1 MTNAPANQEVV
12 AALRDALKETARL
25 RRENQSLQARA
36 GEGVAVVGM
45 ACRLPGGVASPEG
58 LWELVASGGEGVSGF
73 PVDRGWDLEA
83 LFDADPD
90 RPGTSYTRFGGFLHD
105 AGEFDAEFFGIS
117 PREALAMDPQQR
129 VLLESVWEAV
139 ERSGIDPLSL
149 RGSSTG
155 VFAGVFG
162 FRDPHLSGTPSDSS
176 EGRHLTGGAASVLS
190 GRVSYALG
198 LEGPAVTVDT
208 ACSSSLVALHLAVQ
222 SLRSGECSLAV
233 AGGVTVMSSPGTFV
247 EFSRQRGLSG
257 DGRCR
262 SFAASAD
269 GTGWSEGVGVLV
281 LERLSDARRLGHRV
295 LAVVRGSAV
304 NQDGASNGLTAPS
317 GRAQERVIR
326 EALAAAGV
334 AASGVDVVEAHGT
347 GTRLGDPIEAG
358 ALLATY
364 GQGRERPLWLGSLK
378 SNIGH
383 AQAAAGV
390 AGVIKM
396 IEAMRHRVLPRT
408 LHVDEPTPHVNWSAG
423 RVELLTEARE
433 WLTDGERPRRAG
445 VSSFGISGTNA
456 HVILEE
462 PPSPDL
468 PDPSALDDLPVP
480 LLLSAR
486 TPQALHDQASRLLPF
501 LREPGTALRDLGFSL
516 LTTRSLF
523 DHRAVVCG
531 TDRQTIVDA
540 VTALAAGSPSPD
552 VAEGEA
558 APTGSVA
565 FVFPGQG
572 SQWAGMAA
580 ELLDSSP
587 VFAARMAECEAA
599 LAPFVEWS
607 LVEAV
612 RSGRA
617 WEGVDVVQP
626 ALFAVMVSLAEVWR
640 SFGVVPDAVVGHSQG
655 EIAAA
660 VVAGALSLED
670 GARVV
675 ALRSRALG
683 ALAGRGGM
691 VSLALPPDQ
700 VRELV
705 AERPGLSL
713 AALNAPTAAVV
724 SGDPATLDTLLA
736 DCDARGV
743 RARRI
748 EVDYASHSD
757 HVEEIR
763 EELLGALAGLRPA
776 KSRVPVYSTVADGGW
791 LDTEGMDAD
800 YWYRNLRETVGFEP
814 AVRAL
819 AAAEF
824 TAFVEVSPHPVLTMG
839 MSETLQESG
848 GVALGTLRRGEG
860 GTQRVVRSLAE
871 AFAHGV
877 PVDWQPLFDG
887 TGARTVEIP
896 TYPFQRSR
904 YWLNPPTAADPGP
917 AVSAADAGL
926 WQEIEGED
934 TGTVARSL
942 GVAPDAAGEV
952 LPALSAWRQ
961 RRLRERR
968 ADALRYRLGWRPLS
982 LATSA
987 TLSGRWI
994 VVRPQHTGGQDVV
1007 DALAAAGA
1015 EPVVVTATSPD
1026 DDRAF
1031 LTEALRAALADGP
1044 VTGVLSL
1051 LADEERPHPAHP
1063 DVPGG
1068 LALTLALV
1076 QALGDSGIAAPLWC
1090 ATRGLVAVGGGERP
1104 GAWAQAAVAGLGR
1117 TVALERPDQ
1126 WGGLVDLPAE
1136 VDERSGGRLCA
1147 VLAHVTNED
1156 QVAVR
1161 SSGVFGRRILPLNGR
1176 HEVVRS
1182 PAPHGTVLVTGGTGG
1197 VGAHVARDLA
1207 ARGAD
1212 HLLLVSRRGPAA
1224 PGADALHAE
1233 LTGLGARVTIA
1244 ACDVADETT
1253 LRALLE
1259 TVPAESPLTTVI
1271 HAAGVLDDGT
1281 LDTLDTARLATLMR
1295 VKVTAA
1301 RALHDATAALELTDF
1316 VVFTSFMGVLGSA
1329 GQGNY
1334 AAANAALDALV
1345 AQRRAAG
1352 LPGTAIAWGAWAGG
1366 GLVEAETAERLKSLG
1381 ITAMDPEDAV
1391 RAYSA
1396 ALADG
1401 DDLAVVA
1408 DVDWDRFQQAVALP
1422 GTALLSALPSGT
1434 APSAPAPQERPV
1446 RGELAALPAA
1456 ERAQYVTDLVQTHA
1470 AAVLRHRAGSD
1481 IPAARA
1487 FAELGF
1493 DSLTAVELRNR
1504 IGAATG
1510 LRLPAT
1516 VLFDHPTPQALAAHL
1531 LAELAPGDAGPDTG
1545 DRTAGTGTADAYDE
1559 PIAVIGIGCRFP
1571 GAHGSEAFWELLR
1584 EGRDVIAD
1592 WPADRGWDTAR
1603 LYHPDPDRPG
1613 TTYSRS
1619 GGFLTDVG
1627 GFDAEFFGISP
1638 REALAMDPQ
1647 QRLLLETCWEA
1658 VEHAGIDPASLR
1670 GRPVGVYVGTNGQD
1684 YSLRLNGAPD
1694 VSEGH
1699 ALTGNTASV
1708 MSGRVS
1714 YALGLDGPALT
1725 VDTAC
1730 SSSLVTLHLAAQ
1742 ALRRGECAQALAGGV
1757 TVMTTPK
1764 LFVEFSRQRGLA
1776 PDGRCKAFGAG
1787 ADGTGWAEGVGMLLL
1802 ERLSD
1807 AERHGHRVLA
1817 VLRGTAVNQD
1827 GASNGLTA
1835 PNGPAQQRV
1844 IRAALADARLTPD
1857 DIDAVEAHGT
1867 GTRLG
1872 DPIEAQALQTVYG
1885 QSRSAGRPV
1894 WLGSVKSNIG
1904 HTQAAAGVAG
1914 VIKMALALRHGVLPA
1929 TLHAAEPSPH
1939 VDWETAGLRLL
1950 TEATPWPQTD
1960 RPRRAGVSSF
1970 GISGTNAHVIV
1981 EQAPT
1986 GPVGRQP
1993 QDVRSRSAQLPSTPG
2008 RFVRTLPLLLS
2019 ARTPAALRA
2028 QAARLATHLDA
2039 HPDLPLPDVARAL
2052 AVGRPAL
2059 DHRAALTTDDR
2070 TAARAALDALAVGGP
2085 AAALLTGTVATGRTA
2100 FLFPGQGSQRPA
2112 AGARLYRD
2120 EPAFAEALDEVLT
2133 HFAPHLDVPLRD
2145 LLFAAEGSPEAG
2157 LLDRTRYTQ
2166 PALFALEVAL
2176 FRLLGHWGVVPDL
2189 LLGHS
2194 VGELTAAHVAGVLD
2208 LPDACAL
2215 VAARGALM
2223 EQLPDGGAMV
2233 AVEAAEDEVAA
2244 HLDDSVA
2251 VAAVNG
2257 PRSVVLSGD
2266 EDAVVAVAETFRA
2279 RGRRTR
2285 RLSVSHAFHSP
2296 RMDGM
2301 LDAFREVAAGLSYGE
2316 PRIPVISNLTGRPAS
2331 AEELASPDF
2340 WVRHVRGTVRFLDGV
2355 RALADAGATTFL
2367 EAGPGGALSALLTEC
2382 LPDGEAIP
2390 LLPKDRPESPAV
2402 LDALARLHVRGV
2414 AVDWPAGAGSATSDR
2429 HVDLPT
2435 YPFQHERFWPQP
2447 TPPGGTD
2454 PVWDL
2459 IGAADAPAVAE
2470 SLGLTEH
2477 APLSDVLPALTA
2489 WRSRHEEEAESARH
2503 HYRVDWQPLPT
2514 RAAGRLDGTWL
2525 LVAPDDADAD
2535 LVASCGAAV
2544 GESGARV
2551 TVLRTAPDSTG
2562 RELGEHLSDDIAGV
2576 VSLTG
2581 RLPLTVGLL
2590 QALGDHGSRARLWC
2604 VTSGA
2609 VATGP
2614 DEAPDPEQ
2622 AQVWGLGRVAA
2633 LEHPDRW
2640 GGLVDLPERPDTAA
2654 LRALCA
2660 CLSGESSPE
2669 DQIAVRQSGVLGR
2682 RVVPSAPV
2690 GAPAWV
2696 PQGTVLVTGG
2706 TGGIGAQV
2714 ARWLATRG
2722 AEHLVLTGRRGPQ
2735 APGAAELRAELQASG
2750 TRVTIEACDV
2760 ADRSRLGA
2768 LLDRLRA
2775 DGDTPRAVFH
2785 AAGTVTD
2792 TRIEHCTPAQ
2802 LRAELAAKAEGADHL
2817 HHLLADT
2824 PLDAFVLFSSIAGT
2838 WGSGGQGAYAAANAH
2853 LDALAARR
2861 TAAGLPATSVAWGPW
2876 QGTGMA
2882 AGDAGRALSRHGL
2895 TGLPPAVALG
2905 ALGRALAA
2913 GETHTVVADVDWA
2926 RFVPVFTSARPS
2938 PLLEPVTVEPQA
2950 ASRPQEHTQSW
2961 QERLASLSA
2970 AEGRRLLVELV
2981 GQEAARILGHT
2992 SADRVDPERPLRE
3005 IGFDS
3010 ITAVELR
3017 NRLVRA
3023 TGLNLPVTA
3032 LFDHPTGTDLAHR
3045 IHADLTG
3052 TGTDADADAD
3062 AELPVGARE
3071 ADLAGDPLAVVA
3083 MACRFPGGVR
3093 TPEDLWRL
3101 LADEVD
3107 AIGPVPADRGW
3118 DAAETFPTSGA
3129 GFLDEAGDFDA
3140 AFFGIS
3146 PREALAMDPQ
3156 QRLLLEVS
3164 WEVLER
3170 AGIDPLSVRGSRG
3183 GVFVGVAA
3191 QGYGTGPGAAVDEV
3205 EGHLLSGNVTSV
3217 ASGRIAYTLGL
3228 EGPAVTVDTACSSSL
3243 VALHLAGQSLRSG
3256 DCSFAL
3262 VGGAA
3267 VMAAPDVFVEFGKQG
3282 GLSADGRCRSFAD
3295 GADGTGWGEG
3305 AGVILVERLSE
3316 ARRNGHP
3323 VLAVVRGTAV
3333 NQDGASNGLTA
3344 PNGLAQQRVIRQAL
3358 TSAGLHAE
3366 DVDAVEAHGTGT
3378 ALGDPVEAQA
3388 LLATYG
3394 HGRER
3399 PLWLGSLKSNIGHTQ
3414 AAAGVAGVMKTVLA
3428 MRHGLLPRTLH
3439 ADTPTSQVEWST
3451 SAVRLL
3457 DRARPWPDTGR
3468 PRRAGVSAFGMSGTN
3483 AHVVLESAETAHFV
3497 AGTADKAPAVSG
3509 LPDDA
3514 HTVVEAADRSPAS
3527 SAVAADVHAV
3537 PGAGDSTPAA
3547 PAEVDAT
3554 HTGQGP
3560 STPAGAVSTP
3570 GPARQSAAPAD
3581 TPSTPLPWLLSARTP
3596 AALRDQA
3603 RRLHDHLT
3611 AHPDLTPADVAHTL
3625 ATARSALPHRAA
3637 VIGADRTRLLAALD
3651 GLAAGPVAAMQG
3663 RAHGAGRTAFV
3674 FPGQGSQWAGMAVE
3688 LLDNAPEF
3696 AARIAECDQ
3705 ALAPHVD
3712 WSLTEVLGSAADLE
3726 RVDVVQPAL
3735 FAVMVALAAQWQAA
3749 GVSPDAVV
3757 GHSQGEIAAACVAGV
3772 LTLEDAAKIV
3782 ALRSRALRRLSG
3794 AGGMASLAVGEER
3807 ARTLLASFGDRV
3819 CVAAVNGPDA
3829 VVVAGEPAALDAL
3842 VAACQADGVRAR
3854 LIPVDYAAHSAQVE
3868 QVRDDL
3874 LTALA
3879 GVRPRPGDVPLYST
3893 VTGER
3898 IDGTE
3903 LTADYWYRNLR
3914 APVAFDRA
3922 TDRLLADGHDL
3933 FVEASPH
3940 PVLTPGIDGTADRA
3954 GRSATAVGTLRRDDG
3969 GRDRLLT
3976 SLAEAWTAGAEVAWP
3991 RLLLH
3996 GAPGA
4001 QRVDLP
4007 TYAFQRTR
4015 YWLPSPGRAAQ
4026 ADGPVDGAF
4035 WAAVAEGDPAR
4046 LAAALGAD
4054 PGDAPDSFGPALR
4067 EVLPVLSGW
4076 RRAREEQRALDT
4088 FGYRLRWQP
4097 LPEPPAAA
4105 PTGDWLVVVPDGHA
4119 DTPQAVACQEAL
4131 RFGAARVRTVVT
4143 DPATPGDTLRAVS
4156 EAVTP
4161 SDTGVLS
4168 LLALDERPASGRTA
4182 TLTATLEL
4190 LRALDTRG
4198 VPAPLWCVTSGAVAV
4213 HADEPLTHPD
4223 QARLWGLGQV
4233 LGLEQPQRWGGIA
4246 DLPADPGPD
4255 EVRRLAVLLAGGL
4268 DDDHLAVR
4276 ADGAHVRRLVRTS
4289 PATAPESCGWSPAG
4303 GSVLVTGGTGAL
4315 DAEIARRFAAD
4326 GARHIVL
4333 ATGGEPPSGL
4343 DGELNALGASLIVEQ
4358 PPTDLPRLL
4367 SALPAEAPL
4376 AAVVHL
4382 ADAPAAPGAALA
4394 DLTPE
4399 ALEQTVRRTLGP
4411 VPDLVQLIARE
4422 TAVAVLCPL
4431 GGVWGAAREAAST
4444 SAYAGLRALLRASG
4458 GPRVLM
4464 AVGGLDPRS
4473 AQTER
4478 PLPADT
4484 VARALILALKG
4495 AEPDPV
4501 FADVRWDRVVAAVPT
4516 DRALRLLAELPE
4528 AATDALSGDEETGA
4542 GELAALL
4549 APLDEPARRR
4559 LLLDLVADHA
4569 AAVLGHTDRQ
4579 SVPPDQAFSAVG
4591 FDSMLAVQ
4599 FRNRL
4604 RATTGLPLA
4613 ATTVFDH
4620 PTPLALADHLHE
4632 GLCGLPDT
4640 AAPALAELDAL
4651 EAALTAADPG
4661 APGADDIGP
4670 RLQNLVRVWAR
4681 RSAPEDRASDTDDI
4695 GSASADELFELL
4707 DNNFG
4712 MA

>member
-1 MTNAPANQEVV
+1 M
-12 AALRDALKETARL
+12 
-25 RRENQSLQARA
+25 RRENQNLQARA

-58 LWELVASGGEGVSGF
+58 LWELVVSGGEGVSGF

-139 ERSGIDPLSL
+139 ERAGIDPLSL

-155 VFAGVFG
+155 VFAGVMYHDYG
-162 FRDPHLSGTPSDSS
+162 RALHLPV
-176 EGRHLTGGAASVLS
+176 EGVDGQRLTGGAASVLS

-208 ACSSSLVALHLAVQ
+208 ACSSSLVALHLGVQ

-247 EFSRQRGLSG
+247 EFSRQRGLSA

-262 SFAASAD
+262 SFSASAD

-281 LERLSDARRLGHRV
+281 LERLSDARRNGHRV

-334 AASGVDVVEAHGT
+334 SAAGVDVVEAHGT
-347 GTRLGDPIEAG
+347 GTRLGDPIEAR
-358 ALLATY
+358 ALLSTY
-364 GQGRERPLWLGSLK
+364 GQERERPLWLGSLK

-396 IEAMRHRVLPRT
+396 IEAMRHGVLPRT
-408 LHVDEPTPHVNWSAG
+408 LHVDEPTPHVDWSAG
-423 RVELLTEARE
+423 RVELLTKARE
-433 WLTDGERPRRAG
+433 WPVDGERPRRAG

-468 PDPSALDDLPVP
+468 PEPAAPDDLPVP

-501 LREPGTALRDLGFSL
+501 LREPGTPLRDLGFSL
-516 LTTRSLF
+516 LTARSLF

-531 TDRQTIVDA
+531 TDRQTMVDA

-558 APTGSVA
+558 ALTGSVA

-580 ELLDSSP
+580 GLLDSSP

-599 LAPFVEWS
+599 LAPFVDWS
-607 LVEAV
+607 LTEAV

-640 SFGVVPDAVVGHSQG
+640 SYGVVPDAVVGHSQG

-660 VVAGALSLED
+660 VVAGALSLQD

-736 DCDARGV
+736 DCDTRGV

-748 EVDYASHSD
+748 DVDYASHSD

-776 KSRVPVYSTVADGGW
+776 RSRIPVYSTVADGGW
-791 LDTEGMDAD
+791 LDTEGMDAE

-839 MSETLQESG
+839 VSETVQESG

-860 GTQRVVRSLAE
+860 GMQRVLRSLAE

-877 PVDWQPLFDG
+877 PVDWQPLFEG

-904 YWLNPPTAADPGP
+904 YWLNPPTAADHGP
-917 AVSAADAGL
+917 AADAADAGL

-934 TGTVARSL
+934 TGIVARSL

-952 LPALSAWRQ
+952 LPALSAWRE

-968 ADALRYRLGWRPLS
+968 ADALRYRIGWRPVS
-982 LATSA
+982 LAASA
-987 TLSGRWI
+987 PLSGRWI
-994 VVRPQHTGGQDVV
+994 VVRHRHTGGQDVV

-1015 EPVVVTATSPD
+1015 EPVVVTASGPD

-1044 VTGVLSL
+1044 VAGVLSL

-1076 QALGDSGIAAPLWC
+1076 QALGDSGIEAPLWC
-1090 ATRGLVAVGGGERP
+1090 ATRGLVAVGGGEQP

-1117 TVALERPDQ
+1117 TVALERPDR
-1126 WGGLVDLPAE
+1126 WGGLMDLPAE

-1147 VLAHVTNED
+1147 VLAQVKDED

-1161 SSGVFGRRILPLNGR
+1161 SSGVFGRRLLPSTGR
-1176 HEVVRS
+1176 REVVAPS

-1224 PGADALHAE
+1224 PGADALHTE
-1233 LTGLGARVTIA
+1233 LTELGARVTIA
-1244 ACDVADETT
+1244 ACDVADETA
-1253 LRALLE
+1253 LRALLG

-1316 VVFTSFMGVLGSA
+1316 VVFTSLMGVLGSA

-1352 LPGTAIAWGAWAGG
+1352 SPGTAIAWGAWAGG

-1381 ITAMDPEDAV
+1381 IAVMDPEDAV

-1396 ALADG
+1396 ALANG

-1408 DVDWDRFQQAVALP
+1408 DVDWDRFQQAVTLP

-1434 APSAPAPQERPV
+1434 AEAAPAPQERPV
-1446 RGELAALPAA
+1446 RGELAALPAT
-1456 ERAQYVTDLVQTHA
+1456 ERVRYVTDLVRTHA

-1516 VLFDHPTPQALAAHL
+1516 VLFDHPTPQALAARL
-1531 LAELAPGDAGPDTG
+1531 LTELAPGDAGPDTG
-1545 DRTAGTGTADAYDE
+1545 DRTAGTGTADPYDDPYDE

-1571 GAHGSEAFWELLR
+1571 GAHGPEAFWELLR

-1592 WPADRGWDTAR
+1592 WPADRGWDIAR

-1627 GFDAEFFGISP
+1627 GFDAQFFGISP

-1647 QRLLLETCWEA
+1647 QRLLLETCWET
-1658 VEHAGIDPASLR
+1658 VEHAGIAPASLR

-1684 YSLRLNGAPD
+1684 YPLRLDGAPE

-1742 ALRRGECAQALAGGV
+1742 ALRREECAQALAGGV

-1807 AERHGHRVLA
+1807 AERHGRRVLA

-1844 IRAALADARLTPD
+1844 IRAALADARLTPG

-1885 QSRSAGRPV
+1885 ESGGAGRPV

-1929 TLHAAEPSPH
+1929 TLHAQQPTPH
-1939 VDWETAGLRLL
+1939 VDWDTAGLRLL

-1986 GPVGRQP
+1986 GPAGRQLRPAGP
-1993 QDVRSRSAQLPSTPG
+1993 QSVDSQPVRPQSAGPQS
-2008 RFVRTLPLLLS
+2008 VRPLPLLLS

-2028 QAARLATHLDA
+2028 QAARLATHLDT
-2039 HPDLPLPDVARAL
+2039 HPDLPLPDAGRAL
-2052 AVGRPAL
+2052 AVGRSAF
-2059 DHRAALTTDDR
+2059 DHRAAVTTDDR
-2070 TAARAALDALAVGGP
+2070 TAVRAALDALAAGGP

-2120 EPAFAEALDEVLT
+2120 EPVFAEALDEVLT

-2145 LLFAAEGSPEAG
+2145 LLFAAEGCPEAR

-2166 PALFALEVAL
+2166 PALFALGVAL

-2223 EQLPDGGAMV
+2223 EELPDGGAMV

-2244 HLDDSVA
+2244 HLDGAVA

-2266 EDAVVAVAETFRA
+2266 EDAVLAVAETFRA

-2301 LDAFREVAAGLSYGE
+2301 LDAFREVAAGLSYSE
-2316 PRIPVISNLTGRPAS
+2316 PRIPVISNLTGRPAG

-2414 AVDWPAGAGSATSDR
+2414 AVDWSAGAGSVTSAR

-2447 TPPGGTD
+2447 TQPTQPGGTD
-2454 PVWDL
+2454 PLWDL
-2459 IGAADAPAVAE
+2459 IGGADAPAVAE

-2489 WRSRHEEEAESARH
+2489 WRSRHEEAAESARH
-2503 HYRVDWQPLPT
+2503 HHRVDWQPLRTPV
-2514 RAAGRLDGTWL
+2514 AGRLDGTWL
-2525 LVAPDDADAD
+2525 LVAPADADAD
-2535 LVASCGAAV
+2535 LVASCEAAV

-2551 TVLRTAPDSTG
+2551 TVLRTAPDIT
-2562 RELGEHLSDDIAGV
+2562 RPELGEHLSDDIAGV

-2640 GGLVDLPERPDTAA
+2640 GGLVDLPERPDAAA
-2654 LRALCA
+2654 LGTLCA
-2660 CLSGESSPE
+2660 FLSGAAGPE
-2669 DQIAVRQSGVLGR
+2669 DQIALRQTGALGR
-2682 RVVPSAPV
+2682 RVVPSTPA
-2690 GAPAWV
+2690 GAPAWA

-2714 ARWLATRG
+2714 ARWLADRG

-2760 ADRSRLGA
+2760 ADRTGLGA

-2802 LRAELAAKAEGADHL
+2802 LRAELSAKAGGADHL
-2817 HHLLADT
+2817 HELLADT
-2824 PLDAFVLFSSIAGT
+2824 PLDAFVLFSSIAGA

-2882 AGDAGRALSRHGL
+2882 AGEAGRALSRHGL

-2905 ALGRALAA
+2905 ALGRILGA

-2938 PLLEPVTVEPQA
+2938 PLLEPVTIETQE
-2950 ASRPQEHTQSW
+2950 ASGRREHTESW
-2961 QERLASLSA
+2961 QERLAALPG
-2970 AEGRRLLVELV
+2970 AEGQRLLVELV
-2981 GQEAARILGHT
+2981 SQEAARILGHT

-3032 LFDHPTGTDLAHR
+3032 LFDHPTGIDLAHR

-3052 TGTDADADAD
+3052 TAAEADARP
-3062 AELPVGARE
+3062 PVEARE

-3118 DAAETFPTSGA
+3118 EATEAFPTAGG

-3156 QRLLLEVS
+3156 QRLLLEAS
-3164 WEVLER
+3164 WEVVER

-3183 GVFVGVAA
+3183 GVFVGVAS

-3243 VALHLAGQSLRSG
+3243 VALHLAGQALRSG

-3267 VMAAPDVFVEFGKQG
+3267 VMAAPDVFLEFGKQG

-3366 DVDAVEAHGTGT
+3366 DVDVVEAHGTGT

-3439 ADTPTSQVEWST
+3439 ADTPTAQVEWST
-3451 SAVRLL
+3451 GTVRLL

-3483 AHVVLESAETAHFV
+3483 AHVVLESAETAHTV
-3497 AGTADKAPAVSG
+3497 A
-3509 LPDDA
+3509 
-3514 HTVVEAADRSPAS
+3514 E
-3527 SAVAADVHAV
+3527 VA
-3537 PGAGDSTPAA
+3537 DSTPAA
-3547 PAEVDAT
+3547 SGSPADAHAVAGAGDSRPAASGVAADVQAVAGAGGSTPAASVEVDAA
-3554 HTGQGP
+3554 HAEQGR
-3560 STPAGAVSTP
+3560 STPAGAASTSQ
-3570 GPARQSAAPAD
+3570 PARQSAAPAD
-3581 TPSTPLPWLLSARTP
+3581 APSTPLPWLLSARTP

-3611 AHPDLTPADVAHTL
+3611 AHPDLAPADVAHTL
-3625 ATARSALPHRAA
+3625 ATTRSALPHRAA

-3651 GLAAGPVAAMQG
+3651 GLAAGPAAAVQG
-3663 RAHGAGRTAFV
+3663 RVRGAGRTAFV

-3688 LLDNAPEF
+3688 LLGSAPEF
-3696 AARIAECDQ
+3696 AARIAECEQ

-3749 GVSPDAVV
+3749 GVRPDAVV

-3772 LTLEDAAKIV
+3772 LPLEDAAMIV

-3807 ARTLLASFGDRV
+3807 ARALLAPFGDRV

-3879 GVRPRPGDVPLYST
+3879 GVRPRRGDVPLYST

-3898 IDGTE
+3898 IDGTR

-3914 APVAFDRA
+3914 EPVAFDRA
-3922 TDRLLADGHDL
+3922 IDRLLADGHDL

-3940 PVLTPGIDGTADRA
+3940 PVLTAGVDGAADRA
-3954 GRSATAVGTLRRDDG
+3954 RRPATAVGTLRRDDG
-3969 GRDRLLT
+3969 GPDRLLA

-3996 GAPGA
+3996 SAPGA

-4026 ADGPVDGAF
+4026 ADGPTDGAF

-4054 PGDAPDSFGPALR
+4054 PDDAPESFGPALS

-4076 RRAREEQRALDT
+4076 RRAREEERALDT
-4088 FGYRLRWQP
+4088 FGYGLRWQP

-4105 PTGDWLVVVPDGHA
+4105 PTGDWLVVVPEGHA
-4119 DTPQAVACQEAL
+4119 DTPQTRACLDAL
-4131 RFGAARVRTVVT
+4131 RLGGARARTVTT
-4143 DPATPGDTLRAVS
+4143 DPAAPGDTFRTVS
-4156 EAVTP
+4156 AAVTP
-4161 SDTGVLS
+4161 SDTGVLT

-4213 HADEPLTHPD
+4213 HPDEPLTHPG

-4246 DLPADPGPD
+4246 DLAADPGPD
-4255 EVRRLAVLLAGGL
+4255 EVRRLAVLLAGGHE
-4268 DDDHLAVR
+4268 DDHLAVR
-4276 ADGAHVRRLVRTS
+4276 PDGAHVRRLVRTP
-4289 PATAPESCGWSPAG
+4289 PATAPESPGWSPAG

-4315 DAEIARRFAAD
+4315 DADIARRFAAD
-4326 GARHIVL
+4326 GVRHLVL

-4343 DGELNALGASLIVEQ
+4343 RDELAALGTSLTVAQ

-4367 SALPAEAPL
+4367 SALPDEAPL

-4399 ALEQTVRRTLGP
+4399 ALEQTVRQTLGP
-4411 VPDLVQLIARE
+4411 VPDLVELIAPE
-4422 TAVAVLCPL
+4422 TAVVVLCPL

-4458 GPRVLM
+4458 GRRFLM

-4484 VARALILALKG
+4484 VVRALSRALKD
-4495 AEPDPV
+4495 ADPDPV
-4501 FADVRWDRVVAAVPT
+4501 LADVRWDRVVAAVPT

-4528 AATDALSGDEETGA
+4528 ATTDTRSGDQETGA
-4542 GELAALL
+4542 GELAAQL

-4613 ATTVFDH
+4613 ATAVFDH

-4632 GLCGLPDT
+4632 GLCGVPDPL
-4640 AAPALAELDAL
+4640 APALAELDAL
-4651 EAALTAADPG
+4651 EVALTAADPG

-4670 RLQNLVRVWAR
+4670 RLQNLLRVWAR
-4681 RSAPEDRASDTDDI
+4681 RTAPEDRASDADDI

>member
-1 MTNAPANQEVV
+1 M
-12 AALRDALKETARL
+12 
-25 RRENQSLQARA
+25 
-36 GEGVAVVGM
+36 
-45 ACRLPGGVASPEG
+45 
-58 LWELVASGGEGVSGF
+58 
-73 PVDRGWDLEA
+73 
-83 LFDADPD
+83 
-90 RPGTSYTRFGGFLHD
+90 
-105 AGEFDAEFFGIS
+105 
-117 PREALAMDPQQR
+117 
-129 VLLESVWEAV
+129 
-139 ERSGIDPLSL
+139 
-149 RGSSTG
+149 
-155 VFAGVFG
+155 
-162 FRDPHLSGTPSDSS
+162 
-176 EGRHLTGGAASVLS
+176 
-190 GRVSYALG
+190 
-198 LEGPAVTVDT
+198 
-208 ACSSSLVALHLAVQ
+208 
-222 SLRSGECSLAV
+222 
-233 AGGVTVMSSPGTFV
+233 
-247 EFSRQRGLSG
+247 
-257 DGRCR
+257 
-262 SFAASAD
+262 
-269 GTGWSEGVGVLV
+269 
-281 LERLSDARRLGHRV
+281 
-295 LAVVRGSAV
+295 
-304 NQDGASNGLTAPS
+304 
-317 GRAQERVIR
+317 
-326 EALAAAGV
+326 
-334 AASGVDVVEAHGT
+334 
-347 GTRLGDPIEAG
+347 
-358 ALLATY
+358 
-364 GQGRERPLWLGSLK
+364 
-378 SNIGH
+378 
-383 AQAAAGV
+383 
-390 AGVIKM
+390 
-396 IEAMRHRVLPRT
+396 
-408 LHVDEPTPHVNWSAG
+408 
-423 RVELLTEARE
+423 
-433 WLTDGERPRRAG
+433 
-445 VSSFGISGTNA
+445 SSFGISGTNA

-462 PPSPDL
+462 APLEEAPLEDASVEEASPGDSPEL
-468 PDPSALDDLPVP
+468 VAPDDRPVP
-480 LLLSAR
+480 LVLSAR
-486 TPQALHDQASRLLPF
+486 TPQALRDQASRLLPF
-501 LREPGTALRDLGFSL
+501 LREPGNAVRDLGFSL
-516 LTTRSLF
+516 LTTRPLF
-523 DHRAVVCG
+523 DRRAVVCG
-531 TDRQTIVDA
+531 TDRQTIQDA
-540 VTALAAGSPSPD
+540 LTALAAGSPSPD

-558 APTGSVA
+558 AVTGSVA

-587 VFAARMAECEAA
+587 VFAARMGECEAA

-607 LVEAV
+607 LTEAV

-617 WEGVDVVQP
+617 WEGVDAVQP
-626 ALFAVMVSLAEVWR
+626 ALFAVMVSLAQVWR

-724 SGDPATLDTLLA
+724 SGDPATLDALLA
-736 DCDARGV
+736 DCEARNV

-748 EVDYASHSD
+748 DVDYASHSD

-776 KSRVPVYSTVADGGW
+776 RSRIPMYSTVADGGW

-819 AAAEF
+819 ADSEF

-839 MSETLQESG
+839 VSETVQDTG

-860 GTQRVVRSLAE
+860 GMQRVVRSLAE
-871 AFAHGV
+871 AFVHGV

-887 TGARTVEIP
+887 TGARTVEVP

-917 AVSAADAGL
+917 AADSADAGL
-926 WQEIEGED
+926 WQEIEGAD
-934 TGTVARSL
+934 PGTVAHSL

-952 LPALSAWRQ
+952 LPALSAWRE

-968 ADALRYRLGWRPLS
+968 ADALRHRIGWRPLS
-982 LATSA
+982 LAASA
-987 TLSGRWI
+987 TLPGRWI
-994 VVRPQHTGGQDVV
+994 VVRPQNTGGQDVV

-1015 EPVVVTATSPD
+1015 DPAVVTASGPE

-1031 LTEALRAALADGP
+1031 LSEALRAAVADGP
-1044 VTGVLSL
+1044 VAGVLSL

-1068 LALTLALV
+1068 LALTLVLV

-1090 ATRGLVAVGGGERP
+1090 ATRGLVAVGGGELP

-1136 VDERSGGRLCA
+1136 VDERSAGRLCA
-1147 VLAHVTNED
+1147 VLARVKDED

-1161 SSGVFGRRILPLNGR
+1161 SSGVFGRRILPVTGR
-1176 HEVVRS
+1176 HEVTRS

-1207 ARGAD
+1207 TRGAD

-1233 LTGLGARVTIA
+1233 LTELGARVTIA
-1244 ACDVADETT
+1244 ACDVADGTA
-1253 LRALLE
+1253 LRALLGNI
-1259 TVPAESPLTTVI
+1259 PAESPLTTVI

-1301 RALHDATAALELTDF
+1301 RALHEATAALELTDF
-1316 VVFTSFMGVLGSA
+1316 VVFTSLMGVLGSA

-1345 AQRRAAG
+1345 AQRRAVG

-1366 GLVEAETAERLKSLG
+1366 GLVEAGTAERLKSLG
-1381 ITAMDPEDAV
+1381 IAAMDPEDAV

-1396 ALADG
+1396 ALANG

-1422 GTALLSALPSGT
+1422 GTALLSALHSGT
-1434 APSAPAPQERPV
+1434 AEAAPAPQERPV
-1446 RGELAALPAA
+1446 RGELAALPAG
-1456 ERAQYVTDLVQTHA
+1456 ERARYVTDLVRTHA

-1481 IPAARA
+1481 IPASRA

-1516 VLFDHPTPQALAAHL
+1516 VLFDHPTPQSLVAHL
-1531 LAELAPGDAGPDTG
+1531 LSELAPGDAGPDTG
-1545 DRTAGTGTADAYDE
+1545 DHTTGTGTADVYDE

-1571 GAHGSEAFWELLR
+1571 GAHGPEAFWELLR

-1647 QRLLLETCWEA
+1647 QRLLLETCWET

-1684 YSLRLNGAPD
+1684 YALRLDGAPD

-1714 YALGLDGPALT
+1714 YAFGLDGPALT

-1776 PDGRCKAFGAG
+1776 PDGRCKAFGAD

-1844 IRAALADARLTPD
+1844 IRSALADARLTPD

-1885 QSRSAGRPV
+1885 ESRGAGRPV

-1939 VDWETAGLRLL
+1939 VDWDTAGLRLL

-1986 GPVGRQP
+1986 GPADRQP
-1993 QDVRSRSAQLPSTPG
+1993 QSVRPQSVQLQSIRPQSVRS
-2008 RFVRTLPLLLS
+2008 LPLLLS

-2039 HPDLPLPDVARAL
+2039 HPDVPLPDVARAL
-2052 AVGRPAL
+2052 AVGRSAL

-2070 TAARAALDALAVGGP
+2070 TAARAALDALAAGAP

-2120 EPAFAEALDEVLT
+2120 EPVFAEALDEVLT
-2133 HFAPHLDVPLRD
+2133 QFAPHLDVSLRD
-2145 LLFAAEGSPEAG
+2145 LLFAARGSREAC

-2244 HLDDSVA
+2244 HLDGAVA

-2266 EDAVVAVAETFRA
+2266 EDAVLAVADTFRA
-2279 RGRRTR
+2279 QGRRTR

-2316 PRIPVISNLTGRPAS
+2316 PRIPVVSTLTGRTAT

-2340 WVRHVRGTVRFLDGV
+2340 WVRHVRSTVRFLDGV

-2367 EAGPGGALSALLTEC
+2367 EAGPGGALCALLTES
-2382 LPDGEAIP
+2382 LPGGEAIP
-2390 LLPKDRPESPAV
+2390 LLPKDRPEGPAV

-2414 AVDWPAGAGSATSDR
+2414 AVDWSPGAKGATSAR

-2447 TPPGGTD
+2447 APSGGTD
-2454 PVWDL
+2454 PLWDL
-2459 IGAADAPAVAE
+2459 IGGADAPAVAE
-2470 SLGLTEH
+2470 SLGLTEQ

-2489 WRSRHEEEAESARH
+2489 WRSRHEEEAEAARH

-2514 RAAGRLDGTWL
+2514 RAAARLDGTWL
-2525 LVAPDDADAD
+2525 LLAPDDGDD
-2535 LVASCGAAV
+2535 GLLASCGHALR
-2544 GESGARV
+2544 ENGARV
-2551 TVLRTAPDSTG
+2551 TVLRTAPDITG
-2562 RELGEHLSDDIAGV
+2562 PELAENLSDGLAGV

-2581 RLPLTVGLL
+2581 RLPLTVRLL
-2590 QALGDHGSRARLWC
+2590 QALADHGSRARLWC
-2604 VTSGA
+2604 ITTGA

-2614 DEAPDPEQ
+2614 AEAPDPEQ
-2622 AQVWGLGRVAA
+2622 AQLWGLGRVAA

-2640 GGLVDLPERPDTAA
+2640 GGLVDLPERPDAAA
-2654 LRALCA
+2654 LRTLCA
-2660 CLSGESSPE
+2660 CLSGEAGPE
-2669 DQIAVRQSGVLGR
+2669 DQIAVRQTGPLGR
-2682 RVVPSAPV
+2682 RIVPSAPV
-2690 GAPAWV
+2690 DAPAWA

-2714 ARWLATRG
+2714 ARWLAARG
-2722 AEHLVLTGRRGPQ
+2722 ARHLVLTGRRGLR

-2760 ADRSRLGA
+2760 ADGSRLGT

-2775 DGDTPRAVFH
+2775 DGSTPRAVFH

-2802 LRAELAAKAEGADHL
+2802 LRAELAAKADGADHL
-2817 HHLLADT
+2817 HDLLADT

-2838 WGSGGQGAYAAANAH
+2838 WGSGGQAAYAAANAH

-2876 QGTGMA
+2876 QDTGMA
-2882 AGDAGRALSRHGL
+2882 AGEAGRSLSRHGL

-2905 ALGRALAA
+2905 ALGRILGA
-2913 GETHTVVADVDWA
+2913 GETHAVVADVDWA

-2938 PLLEPVTVEPQA
+2938 PLLEPVTAEPQE
-2950 ASRPQEHTQSW
+2950 ASGRQEHTQSW
-2961 QERLASLSA
+2961 QERLAALPG

-2981 GQEAARILGHT
+2981 SQEAARILGHA
-2992 SADRVDPERPLRE
+2992 SSERVDPERPLRE

-3052 TGTDADADAD
+3052 TDAEADARP
-3062 AELPVGARE
+3062 PVDVRD
-3071 ADLAGDPLAVVA
+3071 ADLAEDPLAVVA

-3107 AIGPVPADRGW
+3107 AIGPLPADRGW
-3118 DAAETFPTSGA
+3118 EAAAAFPTSGG

-3183 GVFVGVAA
+3183 GVFVGVAS

-3205 EGHLLSGNVTSV
+3205 AGHLLSGNVTSV

-3243 VALHLAGQSLRSG
+3243 VALHLAGQALRSG

-3262 VGGAA
+3262 VGGVA
-3267 VMAAPDVFVEFGKQG
+3267 VMAAPDVFLEFGKQG

-3316 ARRNGHP
+3316 ARRHGHP

-3344 PNGLAQQRVIRQAL
+3344 PNGLAQQRVIREAL

-3394 HGRER
+3394 QRRER

-3439 ADTPTSQVEWST
+3439 ADTPTPQVEWSKG
-3451 SAVRLL
+3451 SVRLL

-3483 AHVVLESAETAHFV
+3483 AHVVLESAAGVPAAPVASAADDEYAVADSKPAASGAPDGAH
-3497 AGTADKAPAVSG
+3497 A
-3509 LPDDA
+3509 
-3514 HTVVEAADRSPAS
+3514 VVEAAHRRSVG
-3527 SAVAADVHAV
+3527 SAVAADAHAV
-3537 PGAGDSTPAA
+3537 AEAGDSTPAA
-3547 PAEVDAT
+3547 SPEADAA
-3554 HTGQGP
+3554 HTEQGP
-3560 STPAGAVSTP
+3560 STPAAQ
-3570 GPARQSAAPAD
+3570 PAASAD
-3581 TPSTPLPWLLSARTP
+3581 GPSTPLPWLLSARTP

-3611 AHPDLTPADVAHTL
+3611 AHQDLAPADVAYTL
-3625 ATARSALPHRAA
+3625 ATTRSALPHRAA

-3651 GLAAGPVAAMQG
+3651 GLAAGPAAAVQG
-3663 RAHGAGRTAFV
+3663 RARGAGRIAFV

-3696 AARIAECDQ
+3696 AARIAECEQ

-3712 WSLTEVLGSAADLE
+3712 WSLREVLGSAGDLE

-3735 FAVMVALAAQWQAA
+3735 FAVMVALATQWQAA
-3749 GVSPDAVV
+3749 GVRPDAVV

-3772 LTLEDAAKIV
+3772 LTLEDAAMVV

-3807 ARTLLASFGDRV
+3807 ARALLAPFGDRI

-3874 LTALA
+3874 LTALS

-3898 IDGTE
+3898 IDGTR

-3914 APVAFDRA
+3914 EPVAFDRA

-3933 FVEASPH
+3933 FVETSPH
-3940 PVLTPGIDGTADRA
+3940 PVLTAGVDGTADRA
-3954 GRSATAVGTLRRDDG
+3954 GRPATAVGTLRREDG
-3969 GRDRLLT
+3969 GPDRLLT

-3996 GAPGA
+3996 SAPGA

-4015 YWLPSPGRAAQ
+4015 YWLPSPGRATQ
-4026 ADGPVDGAF
+4026 ADGLVDGAF

-4054 PGDAPDSFGPALR
+4054 PADAPDGFGPALR

-4088 FGYRLRWQP
+4088 FGHRLRWQP

-4105 PTGDWLVVVPDGHA
+4105 PTGDWLVVVPEGHA
-4119 DTPQAVACQEAL
+4119 DTPPARACLDAL
-4131 RFGAARVRTVVT
+4131 RLGGAQVRTVTT
-4143 DPATPGDTLRAVS
+4143 DPAAPGDTLRTVT

-4168 LLALDERPASGRTA
+4168 LLALDERPASGRGA

-4213 HADEPLTHPD
+4213 HPDEPLTRPG

-4255 EVRRLAVLLAGGL
+4255 EVRRLAVLLAGGQE
-4268 DDDHLAVR
+4268 DDHLAVR

-4289 PATAPESCGWSPAG
+4289 PAAAPESPGWSPVG
-4303 GSVLVTGGTGAL
+4303 GTVLVTGGTGAL
-4315 DAEIARRFAAD
+4315 DADIARRFAAD
-4326 GARHIVL
+4326 GARHVVL

-4343 DGELNALGASLIVEQ
+4343 RDELTALRTSLTVER
-4358 PPTDLPRLL
+4358 PPTDVSRLL

-4382 ADAPAAPGAALA
+4382 ADAPAAPGTPLA

-4399 ALEQTVRRTLGP
+4399 ALEQTVRQTLGP
-4411 VPDLVQLIARE
+4411 VPDLVELIAPE

-4431 GGVWGAAREAAST
+4431 GGIWGAAREAAST
-4444 SAYAGLRALLRASG
+4444 SGYAGLRALLRASG
-4458 GPRVLM
+4458 GRRFLM

-4473 AQTER
+4473 TQTER

-4484 VARALILALKG
+4484 VARALSQALKSG
-4495 AEPDPV
+4495 EPDPV
-4501 FADVRWDRVVAAVPT
+4501 LADVRWDRVVAAVPT

-4528 AATDALSGDEETGA
+4528 ATADARSGDQETGT
-4542 GELAALL
+4542 GELAARL

-4569 AAVLGHTDRQ
+4569 AAVLGHSDRQ
-4579 SVPPDQAFSAVG
+4579 SVPPEQAFSAVG

-4604 RATTGLPLA
+4604 RAATGLPLA
-4613 ATTVFDH
+4613 ATVVFDH

-4640 AAPALAELDAL
+4640 LAPALSELDAL

-4670 RLQNLVRVWAR
+4670 RLQNLLRVWAR
-4681 RSAPEDRASDTDDI
+4681 RTAPEDRPSDADDI

>member
-1 MTNAPANQEVV
+1 A
-12 AALRDALKETARL
+12 
-25 RRENQSLQARA
+25 
-36 GEGVAVVGM
+36 
-45 ACRLPGGVASPEG
+45 
-58 LWELVASGGEGVSGF
+58 
-73 PVDRGWDLEA
+73 
-83 LFDADPD
+83 
-90 RPGTSYTRFGGFLHD
+90 
-105 AGEFDAEFFGIS
+105 
-117 PREALAMDPQQR
+117 
-129 VLLESVWEAV
+129 
-139 ERSGIDPLSL
+139 
-149 RGSSTG
+149 
-155 VFAGVFG
+155 
-162 FRDPHLSGTPSDSS
+162 
-176 EGRHLTGGAASVLS
+176 
-190 GRVSYALG
+190 
-198 LEGPAVTVDT
+198 
-208 ACSSSLVALHLAVQ
+208 
-222 SLRSGECSLAV
+222 
-233 AGGVTVMSSPGTFV
+233 
-247 EFSRQRGLSG
+247 
-257 DGRCR
+257 
-262 SFAASAD
+262 
-269 GTGWSEGVGVLV
+269 
-281 LERLSDARRLGHRV
+281 
-295 LAVVRGSAV
+295 
-304 NQDGASNGLTAPS
+304 
-317 GRAQERVIR
+317 
-326 EALAAAGV
+326 
-334 AASGVDVVEAHGT
+334 
-347 GTRLGDPIEAG
+347 
-358 ALLATY
+358 
-364 GQGRERPLWLGSLK
+364 
-378 SNIGH
+378 
-383 AQAAAGV
+383 
-390 AGVIKM
+390 
-396 IEAMRHRVLPRT
+396 
-408 LHVDEPTPHVNWSAG
+408 
-423 RVELLTEARE
+423 
-433 WLTDGERPRRAG
+433 DGERPRRAG

-462 PPSPDL
+462 FTQEASVEEAPPGDAPEPVAPD
-468 PDPSALDDLPVP
+468 DRPVP
-480 LLLSAR
+480 LVLSAR
-486 TPQALHDQASRLLPF
+486 TPQALRDQASRLLPF
-501 LREPGTALRDLGFSL
+501 LSEGGTPLHDLGLSL

-531 TDRQTIVDA
+531 TDRQTTVDA
-540 VTALAAGSPSPD
+540 VTALAAGSPSAD

-558 APTGSVA
+558 AVTGSVA

-587 VFAARMAECEAA
+587 VFGARMAECEAA
-599 LAPFVEWS
+599 LASFVEWS
-607 LVEAV
+607 LVEEV

-705 AERPGLSL
+705 AERPGLAL
-713 AALNAPTAAVV
+713 AALNAPTSAVV
-724 SGDPATLDTLLA
+724 SGDPAALDALLA
-736 DCDARGV
+736 YCETNGI

-748 EVDYASHSD
+748 DVDYASHSD

-763 EELLGALAGLRPA
+763 EELLDALAGLRPA
-776 KSRVPVYSTVADGGW
+776 KSRIPVYSTVADGGW

-839 MSETLQESG
+839 VSETVQDTG

-860 GTQRVVRSLAE
+860 GMPRVVRSLAE

-877 PVDWQPLFDG
+877 PVDWKPLFDG
-887 TGARTVEIP
+887 TGARTVEVP

-904 YWLNPPTAADPGP
+904 YWLNPPTAAAPG
-917 AVSAADAGL
+917 AAADAADAGL

-952 LPALSAWRQ
+952 LPALSAWRE

-968 ADALRYRLGWRPLS
+968 ADALRYRIGWRPLS
-982 LATSA
+982 LAA
-987 TLSGRWI
+987 PVTLNGRWI

-1015 EPVVVTATSPD
+1015 DPVVVTVSGPD
-1026 DDRAF
+1026 DDRPF
-1031 LTEALRAALADGP
+1031 LTEALRAAVADGP
-1044 VTGVLSL
+1044 VAGVLSL

-1090 ATRGLVAVGGGERP
+1090 ATRGLVAVGGGEQP

-1126 WGGLVDLPAE
+1126 WGGLVDLPVQ
-1136 VDERSGGRLCA
+1136 VDERAGGRLCA
-1147 VLAHVTNED
+1147 VLARVKDED

-1161 SSGVFGRRILPLNGR
+1161 SSGAFGRRILPVAGR
-1176 HEVVRS
+1176 REVAQS
-1182 PAPHGTVLVTGGTGG
+1182 PARNGTVLVTGGTGG

-1233 LTGLGARVTIA
+1233 LTELGARVTIA
-1244 ACDVADETT
+1244 ACDVADESA
-1253 LRALLE
+1253 LRALLA
-1259 TVPAESPLTTVI
+1259 TVPAESPLTSVI

-1281 LDTLDTARLATLMR
+1281 LDTLDNARLATLMR

-1301 RALHDATAALELTDF
+1301 RALHEATAALEPADF

-1352 LPGTAIAWGAWAGG
+1352 LPGTAVAWGAWAGG

-1381 ITAMDPEDAV
+1381 IAAMDPEDAV

-1401 DDLAVVA
+1401 DELAVVA

-1422 GTALLSALPSGT
+1422 GTALLSELPSGT
-1434 APSAPAPQERPV
+1434 TEAAPAPQERPV

-1456 ERAQYVTDLVQTHA
+1456 ERVRYVTDLVRTHA

-1516 VLFDHPTPQALAAHL
+1516 VLFDHPTPQSLAARL
-1531 LAELAPGDAGPDTG
+1531 LTELAPGDAGPDAD
-1545 DRTAGTGTADAYDE
+1545 DRTTGTAPTDAHDE

-1571 GAHGSEAFWELLR
+1571 GAHGPEAFWELLR

-1647 QRLLLETCWEA
+1647 QRLLLETCWET

-1684 YSLRLNGAPD
+1684 YPLRLDGAPD

-1844 IRAALADARLTPD
+1844 IRSALTDARLTPD

-1872 DPIEAQALQTVYG
+1872 DPIEAQALRSVYG
-1885 QSRSAGRPV
+1885 EGRGADRPV
-1894 WLGSVKSNIG
+1894 RLGSVKSNIG

-1939 VDWETAGLRLL
+1939 VDWDTAGLRLL
-1950 TEATPWPQTD
+1950 TEATPWPRTD

-1970 GISGTNAHVIV
+1970 GISGTNAHVII

-1986 GPVGRQP
+1986 GPADRQP
-1993 QDVRSRSAQLPSTPG
+1993 QPVSPQTVDSQPVRPQSASPQP
-2008 RFVRTLPLLLS
+2008 VRPLPLLLS

-2028 QAARLATHLDA
+2028 QAARLASHLDA

-2052 AVGRPAL
+2052 AVGRSAL
-2059 DHRAALTTDDR
+2059 DHRAAVTTDDP
-2070 TAARAALDALAVGGP
+2070 TAVRSALDALAAGGP
-2085 AAALLTGTVATGRTA
+2085 ATALLTGTVATGRTA

-2120 EPAFAEALDEVLT
+2120 EPVFADALDEVLT
-2133 HFAPHLDVPLRD
+2133 HFAPHLDVPLHD
-2145 LLFAAEGSPEAG
+2145 LLFAAEGTHEAG

-2194 VGELTAAHVAGVLD
+2194 VGELAAAHVAGVLD

-2223 EQLPDGGAMV
+2223 DQLPNGGAMV

-2244 HLDDSVA
+2244 HLDGGVA

-2266 EDAVVAVAETFRA
+2266 EDAVLAVAGTFRA

-2316 PRIPVISNLTGRPAS
+2316 PRIPVVSNLTGRPAT

-2355 RALADAGATTFL
+2355 RALAEAGATTFV

-2382 LPDGEAIP
+2382 LPGGEAIP
-2390 LLPKDRPESPAV
+2390 LLPKDRPEGPAV

-2414 AVDWPAGAGSATSDR
+2414 PVDWPAGAGSAPSAR

-2447 TPPGGTD
+2447 TPPGATD
-2454 PVWDL
+2454 PLWDL
-2459 IGAADAPAVAE
+2459 IGGADAPAVAE

-2477 APLSDVLPALTA
+2477 APLSEVLPALTA
-2489 WRSRHEEEAESARH
+2489 WRSRHEEEAEAARH
-2503 HYRVDWQPLPT
+2503 HYRVDWRPLPAP
-2514 RAAGRLDGTWL
+2514 AAGRLDGTWL

-2535 LVASCGAAV
+2535 LVASCGRAL
-2544 GESGARV
+2544 GENGARV
-2551 TVLRTAPDSTG
+2551 TVLRTTADTTG
-2562 RELGEHLSDDIAGV
+2562 PELTEHLSDGITGV
-2576 VSLTG
+2576 LSLTG
-2581 RLPLTVGLL
+2581 RLPLTVRLL
-2590 QALGDHGSRARLWC
+2590 QALADHGSRARLWC

-2640 GGLVDLPERPDTAA
+2640 GGLVDLAERPDAAA
-2654 LRALCA
+2654 LGTLCA
-2660 CLSGESSPE
+2660 CLSGGAGPE
-2669 DQIAVRQSGVLGR
+2669 DQIAVRRTGPLGR
-2682 RVVPSAPV
+2682 RIVPA
-2690 GAPAWV
+2690 APAALSTWA

-2714 ARWLATRG
+2714 ARWLAARG

-2735 APGAAELRAELQASG
+2735 ASGAAELRAELQASG
-2750 TRVTIEACDV
+2750 ARVTIEACDV

-2768 LLDRLRA
+2768 LLERLRA
-2775 DGDTPRAVFH
+2775 DGSTPRAVFH

-2792 TRIEHCTPAQ
+2792 TRIEHCTPEQ

-2817 HHLLADT
+2817 DDLLADT

-2861 TAAGLPATSVAWGPW
+2861 TAVGLPATSIAWGPW

-2882 AGDAGRALSRHGL
+2882 AGEAGAALSRHGL

-2905 ALGRALAA
+2905 ALGAILGA
-2913 GETHTVVADVDWA
+2913 GETHAVVADVDWA

-2938 PLLEPVTVEPQA
+2938 PLLEPVTVEPQEP
-2950 ASRPQEHTQSW
+2950 SDRQEHTESW
-2961 QERLASLSA
+2961 QERLAALPA

-2981 GQEAARILGHT
+2981 SQEAAHILGHA
-2992 SADRVDPERPLRE
+2992 SSDRVDPERPLRE

-3017 NRLVRA
+3017 NRLVQA

-3052 TGTDADADAD
+3052 TDAD
-3062 AELPVGARE
+3062 AEPPVEVPE
-3071 ADLAGDPLAVVA
+3071 ADLAGDPLAVLA

-3118 DAAETFPTSGA
+3118 GAAEAFPTSGG
-3129 GFLDEAGDFDA
+3129 GFLDEAGAFDA

-3183 GVFVGVAA
+3183 GVFVGVAS
-3191 QGYGTGPGAAVDEV
+3191 QGYGTGPGAALDEV

-3243 VALHLAGQSLRSG
+3243 VALHLAGQALRSG

-3305 AGVILVERLSE
+3305 AGIILVERLSE

-3394 HGRER
+3394 QGRER

-3439 ADTPTSQVEWST
+3439 ADTPTPQVEWSPGT
-3451 SAVRLL
+3451 VRLL
-3457 DRARPWPDTGR
+3457 DRARPWPDTGH

-3483 AHVVLESAETAHFV
+3483 AHVVLESAETPDAAV
-3497 AGTADKAPAVSG
+3497 GAAG
-3509 LPDDA
+3509 
-3514 HTVVEAADRSPAS
+3514 
-3527 SAVAADVHAV
+3527 
-3537 PGAGDSTPAA
+3537 STPAA
-3547 PAEVDAT
+3547 SAEVVAAYTEQGPLTPAEAASAPQSERQAAV
-3554 HTGQGP
+3554 
-3560 STPAGAVSTP
+3560 PAK
-3570 GPARQSAAPAD
+3570 
-3581 TPSTPLPWLLSARTP
+3581 TPSAPLPWLLSARTP

-3611 AHPDLTPADVAHTL
+3611 AHPDLAPADVAHTL
-3625 ATARSALPHRAA
+3625 ATTRAALPHRAA
-3637 VIGADRTRLLAALD
+3637 VIGADRARLLAALD
-3651 GLAAGPVAAMQG
+3651 GLADGPAAPVQG
-3663 RAHGAGRTAFV
+3663 RARGAGRTAFV

-3688 LLDNAPEF
+3688 LLDSAPEF
-3696 AARIAECDQ
+3696 AARIAECEW

-3712 WSLTEVLGSAADLE
+3712 WSLREVLGCAADLE

-3749 GVSPDAVV
+3749 GVRPDAVV

-3772 LTLEDAAKIV
+3772 LTLEDAAMIV
-3782 ALRSRALRRLSG
+3782 ALRSRALRQLSG

-3807 ARTLLASFGDRV
+3807 ARALLAPFGDRV

-3829 VVVAGEPAALDAL
+3829 VVAAGEPAALDAL

-3879 GVRPRPGDVPLYST
+3879 AVRPRPGDVPLYST

-3898 IDGTE
+3898 IDGTR

-3914 APVAFDRA
+3914 EPVAFDRA

-3933 FVEASPH
+3933 FVETSPH
-3940 PVLTPGIDGTADRA
+3940 PVLTAGVDGTADRA
-3954 GRSATAVGTLRRDDG
+3954 GRPATAVGTLRRDDG
-3969 GRDRLLT
+3969 GPDRLLT

-3996 GAPGA
+3996 SAPGA

-4015 YWLPSPGRAAQ
+4015 YWLPSPGRATQ
-4026 ADGPVDGAF
+4026 ADAPVDGAF

-4054 PGDAPDSFGPALR
+4054 PGDAPDGFGPALR

-4105 PTGDWLVVVPDGHA
+4105 PTGDWLVVMPEGHA
-4119 DTPQAVACQEAL
+4119 DSPQAGACLEAL
-4131 RFGAARVRTVVT
+4131 RFGGGGARVRTVVT
-4143 DPATPGDTLRAVS
+4143 DPASPGDTFRAVS
-4156 EAVTP
+4156 EAASPT
-4161 SDTGVLS
+4161 DTGVLS
-4168 LLALDERPASGRTA
+4168 LLALDERSASGSTA

-4198 VPAPLWCVTSGAVAV
+4198 APAPLWCVTSGAVAV
-4213 HADEPLTHPD
+4213 HPDEPLTHPG

-4246 DLPADPGPD
+4246 DLPAAPGPD
-4255 EVRRLAVLLAGGL
+4255 EVRRLAVLLAGGHE
-4268 DDDHLAVR
+4268 DDHLAVR
-4276 ADGAHVRRLVRTS
+4276 ADGAHVRRLVRES
-4289 PATAPESCGWSPAG
+4289 PAAAPASPGWSPVG
-4303 GSVLVTGGTGAL
+4303 GTVLVTGGTGAL
-4315 DAEIARRFAAD
+4315 DADIARRFAAD
-4326 GARHIVL
+4326 GARHVVL
-4333 ATGGEPPSGL
+4333 ATGGEPPAGL
-4343 DGELNALGASLIVEQ
+4343 RDELAALGASLTVEESL
-4358 PPTDLPRLL
+4358 TDLPRLL
-4367 SALPAEAPL
+4367 SALPAEAPP

-4399 ALEQTVRRTLGP
+4399 TLEQTVRQTLGP
-4411 VPDLVQLIARE
+4411 VPDLVELIAPE

-4431 GGVWGAAREAAST
+4431 DGVWGAAREAAST

-4458 GPRVLM
+4458 GRRFLM

-4473 AQTER
+4473 ARTER

-4484 VARALILALKG
+4484 VARALSQALQG

-4501 FADVRWDRVVAAVPT
+4501 LADVQWDRVVAAVPT

-4528 AATDALSGDEETGA
+4528 ATTDAPSGDQETGA
-4542 GELAALL
+4542 GELAARL

-4559 LLLDLVADHA
+4559 LLLDLVTDHA

-4604 RATTGLPLA
+4604 RAATGLPLA
-4613 ATTVFDH
+4613 ATAVFDH

-4632 GLCGLPDT
+4632 GLCGLPDPL
-4640 AAPALAELDAL
+4640 APALAELDAL

-4670 RLQNLVRVWAR
+4670 RLQNLLRVWAR
-4681 RSAPEDRASDTDDI
+4681 RTTPEDRTSDTEDI